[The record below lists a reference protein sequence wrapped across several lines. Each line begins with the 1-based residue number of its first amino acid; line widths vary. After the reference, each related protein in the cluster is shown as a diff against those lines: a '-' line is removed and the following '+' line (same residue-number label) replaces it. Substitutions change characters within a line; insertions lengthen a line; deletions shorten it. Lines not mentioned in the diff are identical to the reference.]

1 MKNVAILMFVFLQEP
16 EEGAGAG
23 HHAPLRGDGLLPLQL
38 PGSCGQY
45 SRGENVILLSYFQI
59 FQLSYLK
66 YSDKYYQTA
75 DISAL
80 IIKIF

>member
-45 SRGENVILLSYFQI
+45 SRGENDISLSYSC
-59 FQLSYLK
+59 LSYILGAFR
-66 YSDKYYQTA
+66 YQA
-75 DISAL
+75 SFDL
-80 IIKIF
+80 L

>member
-1 MKNVAILMFVFLQEP
+1 MFVCLQEP

-45 SRGENVILLSYFQI
+45 SRGENVISILF
-59 FQLSYLK
+59 
-66 YSDKYYQTA
+66 
-75 DISAL
+75 
-80 IIKIF
+80 

>member
-45 SRGENVILLSYFQI
+45 SRGENVILLSYFQ
-59 FQLSYLK
+59 
-66 YSDKYYQTA
+66 TA
-75 DISAL
+75 DISAP
-80 IIKIF
+80 IFEIF